1 MMIGRAR
8 QPLDE
13 RKSPRE
19 RVMSEVGIV
28 FALVFAFLVPALTI
42 LGFVIK
48 GHTDNLNR
56 RIDALKDALSVAKD
70 DYARMHSILTKQ
82 IELLTAEAAK
92 VVSTTTA
99 IQHAAQ
105 PQAQNRRWITELST
119 STHEITTCVTTLS
132 QLNSEIE
139 RSAKKIRASLGLN
152 DTLTGKS
159 E

>member
-119 STHEITTCVTTLS
+119 STHEITTSVTTLS

-139 RSAKKIRASLGLN
+139 QSARKIRASLGLN

-159 E
+159 D

>member
-1 MMIGRAR
+1 M
-8 QPLDE
+8 
-13 RKSPRE
+13 
-19 RVMSEVGIV
+19 
-28 FALVFAFLVPALTI
+28 
-42 LGFVIK
+42 
-48 GHTDNLNR
+48 NR

-119 STHEITTCVTTLS
+119 STHEITTSVTTLS

-139 RSAKKIRASLGLN
+139 RSARKIRASLGLN